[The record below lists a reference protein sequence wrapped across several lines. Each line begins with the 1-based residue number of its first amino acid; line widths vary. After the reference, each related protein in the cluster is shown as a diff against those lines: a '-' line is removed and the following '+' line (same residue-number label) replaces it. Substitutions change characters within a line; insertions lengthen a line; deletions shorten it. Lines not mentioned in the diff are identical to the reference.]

1 MKKGG
6 ILCGKRERARW
17 DKKVSDVRKEEWMR
31 WKSRVGEVEKESITR
46 AFAHE

>member
-6 ILCGKRERARW
+6 LLCGKREQARW

-31 WKSRVGEVEKESITR
+31 WKSRVDEVESESW
-46 AFAHE
+46 